1 MIKAFIENLN
11 TILGAVCMFTA
22 LYGLVTESY
31 MMACAYALFFIAF
44 QQATEES
51 K

>member
-1 MIKAFIENLN
+1 MKTFIENLN
-11 TILGAVCMFTA
+11 TVLGTVCMVSA

-31 MMACAYALFFIAF
+31 LMACAYALFFIAF
-44 QQATEES
+44 QQATEEN

>member
-1 MIKAFIENLN
+1 MIKTFIENLN
-11 TILGAVCMFTA
+11 TILGTVCMFAA
-22 LYGLVTESY
+22 LYGLITENY
-31 MMACAYALFFIAF
+31 LMACAYALFFIAF